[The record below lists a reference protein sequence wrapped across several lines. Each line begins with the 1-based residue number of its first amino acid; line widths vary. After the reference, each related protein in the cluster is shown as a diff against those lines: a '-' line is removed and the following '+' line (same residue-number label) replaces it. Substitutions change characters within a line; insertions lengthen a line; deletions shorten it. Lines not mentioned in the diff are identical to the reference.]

1 MTYKNSLKC
10 MRRKMYRKNNELKD
24 YISENNR
31 KKAHIVTTRF
41 TNETWNENKTYCEKH
56 KKYLQCAYGV
66 PLQTN
71 NDFAHDDVLFVLE
84 MNNEENKIM
93 GVGMVKNE
101 PLFRNSMYKI
111 YDNQDYNRY
120 VYLGKNRI
128 DRSEMNEDEENIC
141 KVFEILCF
149 TGKRHQKRLSGIKA
163 FPMDMI
169 YKMSKRAIELGKKD
183 LVDFIIHMF
192 KQRLTK

>member
-1 MTYKNSLKC
+1 MPYKDSSKC
-10 MRRKMYRKNNELKD
+10 KRRRLFRMNRELKQ
-24 YISENNR
+24 YINENIR
-31 KKAHIVTTRF
+31 KKIHIVTTRF
-41 TNETWNENKTYCEKH
+41 TNETWSENKKYCEK
-56 KKYLQCAYGV
+56 YNSQIRCAYGV

-71 NDFAHDDVLFVLE
+71 NNLTRDDVLLVLE

-93 GVGMVKNE
+93 GVGMVKNQ
-101 PLFRNSMYKI
+101 PIVRSKNYSI
-111 YDNQDYNRY
+111 YTNPDYNRY

-128 DRSEMNEDEENIC
+128 DRSEMNNEEEIIC

-169 YKMSKRAIELGKKD
+169 HRMSRRAIELGKTD
-183 LVDFIIHMF
+183 LVEFMINMF
-192 KQRLTK
+192 KQRLKK

>member
-56 KKYLQCAYGV
+56 KNQLQCAYGV

-71 NDFAHDDVLFVLE
+71 NGFAHDDVLFVLE
-84 MNNEENKIM
+84 MNNEENRIM

-101 PLFRNSMYKI
+101 PLFRNSIYKI